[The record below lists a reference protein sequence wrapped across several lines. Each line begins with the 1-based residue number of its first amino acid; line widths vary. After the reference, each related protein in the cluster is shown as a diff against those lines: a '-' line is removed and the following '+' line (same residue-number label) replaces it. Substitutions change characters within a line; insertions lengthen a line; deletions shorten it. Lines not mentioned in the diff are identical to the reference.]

1 MLALLGGS
9 LELHRDAASHLPF
22 PAPAAATVAADA
34 GDGTVYACPAEH
46 GPASHFE
53 RARPV
58 ERHDCAACLHRLQTR
73 GGELSAFAV
82 AAVDAGA
89 GHAWAGFTPGP
100 AAPVLDRAPSRGP
113 PIA

>member
-1 MLALLGGS
+1 VLALLGGS
-9 LELHRDAASHLPF
+9 LELHRDAAGHLAF
-22 PAPAAATVAADA
+22 PAPAAATVAAGA
-34 GDGTVYACPAEH
+34 GDDTVYACPAEH
-46 GPASHFE
+46 GAASHFE

-82 AAVDAGA
+82 VAADACA
-89 GHAWAGFTPGP
+89 GHARAGLTPGP

-113 PIA
+113 PAA